1 MEKRIDSWV
10 SRTCSDRAC
19 SKQQSIR
26 KATYFYQFS
35 ATQGGAVAQS
45 NLGSL
50 MQLGKG
56 MKKDRAKALHLI
68 RQSAIGGAGRRA
80 TRQGNSVPVCAL
92 SRDKLR
98 ADLTISPRKL

>member
-1 MEKRIDSWV
+1 MIFGV

-26 KATYFYQFS
+26 KAAHFYQLS

-56 MKKDRAKALHLI
+56 VKKDRAKALHLI
-68 RQSAIGGAGRRA
+68 RQSAEQGAGLRARRA
-80 TRQGNSVPVCAL
+80 TSCRYVL
-92 SRDKLR
+92 
-98 ADLTISPRKL
+98 